1 MSRPKNSKEFRE
13 ELAKQFVGVLEEEG
27 LEWKQGWV
35 STRPVNA
42 ISGKQYKGIN
52 TLRLGLT
59 AKELGYDDPRWATM
73 VQIMDKE
80 KKYHPG
86 QEWKLQKG
94 SKATYVEYWYPIK
107 RIYIGDKIQYTAI
120 TWAQY
125 KKEIKAGASVLDYTF
140 RANFTPV
147 FHASQ
152 INGIPPFEVQ
162 KNDVE
167 LSNIVNMLSQN
178 MNVPIIY
185 EGDRAYYSP
194 KLDEIHLPPVKMFHS
209 DYEVN
214 ATAFH
219 ELAHSTGHPKRLNRN
234 IQNNP
239 FGSEAY
245 AYEELVAEISSCFL
259 GFNTPQTQEHIDN
272 HKAYIQSW
280 IQEISKK
287 PETLIN
293 AIKDADKAA
302 DYMEAY
308 AHIISLEEYEQRQNN
323 TLTIPQKNILE
334 DIEFTKQNIPVSRV
348 VEDDFD
354 I

>member
-13 ELAKQFVGVLEEEG
+13 ELAKQFIGVLEEEG

-42 ISGKQYKGIN
+42 VSGKQYKGIN

-59 AKELGYDDPRWATM
+59 AKALGYNDPRWATM

-94 SKATYVEYWYPIK
+94 SKAAYVEYWYPVK
-107 RIYIGDKIQYTAI
+107 LQVDENTKQSKAI

-125 KKEIKAGASVLDYTF
+125 RKEIKEGASILDYTF

-147 FHASQ
+147 FNASQ
-152 INGIPPFEVQ
+152 IDGILPFEVQ
-162 KNDVE
+162 TSDVK
-167 LSNIVNMLSQN
+167 LSNIVNTLSQN
-178 MNVPIIY
+178 MGVPIIY
-185 EGDRAYYSP
+185 EGYRAYYSP
-194 KLDEIHLPPVKMFHS
+194 NLDEIHLPPVKMFHS
-209 DYEVN
+209 EYEAN
-214 ATAFH
+214 STAFH
-219 ELAHSTGHPKRLNRN
+219 ELAHSTGHSKRLNRDL
-234 IQNNP
+234 QNNP
-239 FGSEAY
+239 FEGEGY

-259 GFNTPQTQEHIDN
+259 GINTPQTQEHIDN
-272 HKAYIQSW
+272 HKAYVQSW
-280 IQEISKK
+280 IQVISKK
-287 PETLIN
+287 PEALIN

-308 AHIISLEEYEQRQNN
+308 AHIISMDEYEQRQNN
-323 TLTIPQKNILE
+323 TLTIPEKNILE
-334 DIEFTKQNIPVSRV
+334 DIELKKQNISVSRI

-354 I
+354 V